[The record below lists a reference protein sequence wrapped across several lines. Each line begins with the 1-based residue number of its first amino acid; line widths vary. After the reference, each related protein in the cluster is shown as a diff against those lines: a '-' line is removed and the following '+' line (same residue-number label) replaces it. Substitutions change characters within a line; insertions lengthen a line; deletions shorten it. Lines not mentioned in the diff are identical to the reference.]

1 MSHLR
6 KVISIDE
13 ARQRR
18 ALGSEPW
25 VSKRDVAEHFN
36 VHVGTIDRWMKKGL
50 PYNKPFEGGTVRFVI
65 ADCDEWFRGGRH
77 G

>member
-6 KVISIDE
+6 NVISIDE

-18 ALGSEPW
+18 ALESEPW
-25 VSKRDVAEHFN
+25 VTKRDVAAHFG

-50 PYNKPFEGGTVRFVI
+50 PHHKRFEGGTVRFEI
-65 ADCDEWFRGGRH
+65 ADCDAWFKRRG
-77 G
+77 